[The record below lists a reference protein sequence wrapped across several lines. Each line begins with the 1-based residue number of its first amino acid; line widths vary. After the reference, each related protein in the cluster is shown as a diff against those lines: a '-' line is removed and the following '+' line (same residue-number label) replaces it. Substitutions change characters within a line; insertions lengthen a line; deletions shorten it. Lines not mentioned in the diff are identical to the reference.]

1 MSLTKNSNF
10 PAFTAS
16 SECVAFKNNQLK
28 IILMTKRHIL
38 GWQILLPSIPIN
50 ISLLFF
56 KALLAFLRPCLANVL
71 SYVHDQA
78 ETEVKGTGIDFRV

>member
-1 MSLTKNSNF
+1 MSYKNSNF
-10 PAFTAS
+10 SAFRTS

-50 ISLLFF
+50 ISLLFS
-56 KALLAFLRPCLANVL
+56 KGLLAFLRPYLANVF
-71 SYVHDQA
+71 SYVREQA